1 MANRIFWQYLV
12 DQTGIPI
19 SGATINVYLAGT
31 STYAYIRYPS
41 KTSSFNTTANVSIT
55 TDSSGKFY
63 FYVADKAESST
74 YGYEYNQEFKVTWAK
89 AGIDSGEIDNVQ
101 IFGEHYEVNVSDTN
115 TLKIRSISNANAKEW
130 QDHVDSTYSDSPH
143 NISSVDESNTNTTK
157 NKLVSNRLIYDAYR
171 HWNNLSPRDDD
182 HSQYIKTDGT
192 RELTGNW
199 DIGENKKIE
208 AEYIQARDSEGLS
221 LLDDS
226 ASLGLI
232 IKDGGEVEIDN
243 VNVDGGYIDGTVIGG
258 SVPAAGTFTTI
269 TATTYNAT
277 NGSFT
282 DIETDTLLV
291 NSTAIISGGRI
302 ENTVIGD
309 VVPAA
314 GSFTYLD
321 AADITVLNGILNS
334 VDITDSIIKDSNI
347 DNTVIGITTPASA
360 TFTDIIVDTM
370 EASAAIIND
379 VYIYGGKIDNTVI
392 GITTPA
398 SATFTDI
405 IVDTMEASAAIIND
419 VYIYGGKIDNTII
432 GKNIPTSATFTEIDT
447 DEIRSIN
454 GGITFKEGSSTTLK
468 IDELSNILIN
478 GALDPVD
485 VSGALF
491 MKSASVAPTG
501 SNADEFIMYSDVVS
515 AGGGYDCPHFMMS
528 EGNVV
533 KLYPYHYIEDATVTV
548 PVSAAG
554 PKNET
559 IRSDVY
565 DTLLDLEEKVNFILK
580 ILRNNGL
587 MKSTP

>member
-379 VYIYGGKIDNTVI
+379 VYIYDG
-392 GITTPA
+392 
-398 SATFTDI
+398 
-405 IVDTMEASAAIIND
+405 E
-419 VYIYGGKIDNTII
+419 IDNTII

-454 GGITFKEGSSTTLK
+454 GGITFKEGSFTTLK

>member
-379 VYIYGGKIDNTVI
+379 VYIYDG
-392 GITTPA
+392 
-398 SATFTDI
+398 
-405 IVDTMEASAAIIND
+405 E
-419 VYIYGGKIDNTII
+419 IDNTII